1 MFRTLLLISY
11 SCLRNEVT
19 SFLGPSPSPP
29 PELELVGEDPRN
41 KVGKRYYFLFFTCIL
56 LHLSLFYFSFHY
68 VNLLETTDSDYKKL

>member
-29 PELELVGEDPRN
+29 PELEIVGEDHRN
-41 KVGKRYYFLFFTCIL
+41 KVGKRYSFFFH
-56 LHLSLFYFSFHY
+56 LHFTPPKFVLVFISLS
-68 VNLLETTDSDYKKL
+68 